1 MKKEKSNVSATL
13 LMVLSL
19 LLFAG
24 DLISKDKYSSD
35 LPSGLSAYSNSVN
48 NENINEA
55 TQPEKNYLIP
65 AIEVVGLN
73 LFVGA
78 FNTYVTKED
87 FAKISWKTIENN
99 FKTGFVWDEDD
110 YLTNQFF
117 HPFHGSLYYNSA
129 RSNGLEFWEAVPYSL
144 GGSLMWELFMEN
156 EPPSH
161 NDLVNTTVSGIT
173 MGEISYRVSNL
184 IIDESAVGFE
194 RFLREFTSTV
204 INPMQGFNR
213 LIRGDMWKAGSPNK
227 RSDFNFV
234 FSTGVHNLFFS
245 KNIND
250 SKTYLTLRADLNYG
264 NIFDVSKHKKPFDYF
279 SLHTE
284 FNIAEGDDIIGIF
297 ASGVLVDNKIYLF
310 ENTDNI
316 FGLYKEIDILINE
329 TYQLSA
335 TSLTAKIINRVPLST
350 SIKMQNNLNVS
361 AIVMGATNSQY
372 AAEEGKEY
380 NLGPGASGSIGIRFI
395 FDDLGEVYSNYKRY
409 WVHTLAGA
417 EGNEFVGLLN
427 TGINLQLS
435 RKTALGME
443 FLLYERYGDYEY
455 YENYSS
461 SNSALRFYVKH
472 SI

>member
-1 MKKEKSNVSATL
+1 MFFISQ
-13 LMVLSL
+13 
-19 LLFAG
+19 
-24 DLISKDKYSSD
+24 DLTAQNSYQS
-35 LPSGLSAYSNSVN
+35 LPSGLSVYSNAFS
-48 NENINEA
+48 NEQTKEIFK
-55 TQPEKNYLIP
+55 PKKNYLIP

-78 FNTYVTKED
+78 FNSYVTKED

-99 FKTGFVWDEDD
+99 FKTGFVWDEDN

-117 HPFHGSLYYNSA
+117 HPFHGSLYFNSA

-144 GGSLMWELFMEN
+144 SGSLMWELFMEN
-156 EPPSH
+156 EPPSY

-194 RFLREFTSTV
+194 RILREFTSTV

-213 LIRGDMWKAGSPNK
+213 LIRGDMWKAGSQNK
-227 RSDFNFV
+227 RPDFNLV
-234 FSTGVHNLFFS
+234 FSAGVHNLFLR
-245 KNIND
+245 KNIDD

-264 NIFDVSKHKKPFDYF
+264 NIFDVTKHKKPFDYF

-284 FNIAEGDDIIGIF
+284 YNIAEGDDIIGIF
-297 ASGVLVDNKIYLF
+297 ASGVVVDNKFYLF

-335 TSLTAKIINRVPLST
+335 TSLTAKIISRVPLST
-350 SIKMQNNLNVS
+350 SIKMQNNLNIS
-361 AIVMGATNSQY
+361 AILMGATNSQY
-372 AAEEGKEY
+372 AAEEGKKY
-380 NLGPGASGSIGIRFI
+380 NLGPGASGSIGIKFI

-409 WVHTLAGA
+409 WIHTLAGA
-417 EGNEFVGLLN
+417 EGNEFVGLLIS
-427 TGINLQLS
+427 GINYRL
-435 RKTALGME
+435 RNNTALGLE
-443 FLLYERYGDYEY
+443 FLLYERYGDYED

-461 SNSALRFYVKH
+461 SNTALRLYVKH